1 MSSVYVVWDRSS
13 SYSSK
18 IKKKCYSVHSL
29 CLCVAT
35 GACSMS
41 FIIDI
46 NRLLYVNPY
55 RRYEN
60 NGNQLNM
67 DCVWLALNFNCIFV
81 LDWMLVLVHNAQ

>member
-1 MSSVYVVWDRSS
+1 
-13 SYSSK
+13 
-18 IKKKCYSVHSL
+18 
-29 CLCVAT
+29 
-35 GACSMS
+35 MS